1 MPSFKNKK
9 IKLHI
14 IYISASTIMPN
25 NATNSMSRIP
35 PSIQDDLMN
44 SIARSSNQS
53 NNQSNSNNNGVATTS
68 NDASRRGYQ
77 PFDRNSAMMTGAR
90 RSGSANHSSAMAATA
105 SWISSLPSNNP
116 NTNADPV
123 NNLAS
128 AFSILNNDEI
138 VREIYIF

>member
-1 MPSFKNKK
+1 
-9 IKLHI
+9 
-14 IYISASTIMPN
+14 
-25 NATNSMSRIP
+25 
-35 PSIQDDLMN
+35 MN

-128 AFSILNNDEI
+128 AFSILNDDEI
-138 VREIYIF
+138 VRDFKQIFLKNSSRICLFYYYIPTLLPFNL

>member
-1 MPSFKNKK
+1 
-9 IKLHI
+9 
-14 IYISASTIMPN
+14 
-25 NATNSMSRIP
+25 
-35 PSIQDDLMN
+35 MN
-44 SIARSSNQS
+44 SIARSSSQS
-53 NNQSNSNNNGVATTS
+53 NNQSNSNNNAVAATS

-77 PFDRNSAMMTGAR
+77 PFDRHSGAR

-105 SWISSLPSNNP
+105 SWISSLPSHNP

-138 VREIYIF
+138 VRDILYFLNGYFYD